1 MKRMRKGAVI
11 SGGIAALVLAA
22 SCSTTSVNPGPVVP
36 PPIDP
41 PVTNCNITPPTTAI
55 TPALLASGL
64 PCDATIVPP
73 ITLANLQHGFDYYS
87 WLTFLS
93 LNAPAAGGVIGQGA
107 QPGGDAATQWEQW
120 KELSDLMKPGG
131 AAPGA
136 WDTPRTIPA
145 ACLALGANKGSRV
158 LSMVGKTPDLLSA
171 TVEPFDT
178 GPLIDQHGR
187 YVRYEILVNRPMFEY
202 IVQNDL
208 YSKQGQSAFTTT
220 VDFPSGTVAGGSN
233 GTTGAIM
240 VKAAWMVLGDGDD
253 ATAFHTTRA
262 FVYTAPQQNPRI
274 QESCTTAT
282 LGLVGLHVAHK
293 TAGAPQ
299 WIWST
304 FEHAA
309 NAPEQAD
316 IDNGKLLR
324 RYNFYRAGCSGCA
337 ANEPPPRPWNPNVQ
351 PFANGFT
358 SQIVRV
364 TPITAETVAL
374 TRAFTGLLANTVW
387 QNYLLVSTQ
396 WPTDPQSKT
405 DPNGVP
411 APMYLANSTLETY
424 IQGSVPQSSSSCM
437 NCHGNAAA
445 TTGRTSDFTFI
456 LERAQ

>member
-1 MKRMRKGAVI
+1 MH
-11 SGGIAALVLAA
+11 
-22 SCSTTSVNPGPVVP
+22 P
-36 PPIDP
+36 PPAA
-41 PVTNCNITPPTTAI
+41 AI
-55 TPALLASGL
+55 S
-64 PCDATIVPP
+64 
-73 ITLANLQHGFDYYS
+73 
-87 WLTFLS
+87 
-93 LNAPAAGGVIGQGA
+93 QGA
-107 QPGGDAATQWEQW
+107 ARRRRGDAVGTAA
-120 KELSDLMKPGG
+120 ELSDLMKPGG

-136 WDTPRTIPA
+136 RDAPRTIPA

-158 LSMVGKTPDLLSA
+158 LSMVGKTLIRSA
-171 TVEPFDT
+171 TVELPDT

-220 VDFPSGTVAGGSN
+220 VDFPSGTAAGGSN

-253 ATAFHTTRA
+253 ATAFHTMASTATRRRSRI
-262 FVYTAPQQNPRI
+262 PRI
-274 QESCTTAT
+274 EESCTTAT

-293 TAGAPQ
+293 HLAGAPHRGPALTPS
-299 WIWST
+299 ST
-304 FEHAA
+304 RGRTRPSRPTPT
-309 NAPEQAD
+309 NV
-316 IDNGKLLR
+316 LRR

-364 TPITAETVAL
+364 TPITAETGAL

-387 QNYLLVSTQ
+387 QNYLLAARNGHPIRRARPIRTRRARTDVSRQ
-396 WPTDPQSKT
+396 QH
-405 DPNGVP
+405 V
-411 APMYLANSTLETY
+411 
-424 IQGSVPQSSSSCM
+424 
-437 NCHGNAAA
+437 GNLYPGQRRSPRAVRELPPRAAAA

>member
-1 MKRMRKGAVI
+1 MRNGTVIVGGMAAVM
-11 SGGIAALVLAA
+11 LAA
-22 SCSTTSVNPGPVVP
+22 SCSTTPVDPGPGP
-36 PPIDP
+36 KPPIDP
-41 PVTNCNITPPTTAI
+41 PVTNCNVTPPTTPV

-64 PCDATIVPP
+64 PCDATIVSP
-73 ITLANLQHGFDYYS
+73 ITLPNLQHGFDYYS
-87 WLTFLS
+87 WLTFLA
-93 LNAPAAGGVIGQGA
+93 LNAPAGGGVIGQGG
-107 QPGGDAATQWEQW
+107 QPGGDAPTQWEQW

-131 AAPGA
+131 AAPGP
-136 WDTPRTIPA
+136 WDAPRTIPP

-158 LSMVGKTPDLLSA
+158 LSMVGKTPDVLSA
-171 TVEPFDT
+171 TVQPFDT

-187 YVRYEILVNRPMFEY
+187 YARYEILVNRPMFEY
-202 IVQNDL
+202 IVQNGL
-208 YSKQGQSAFTTT
+208 YSKQGQSAFTAT
-220 VDFPSGTVAGGSN
+220 VDFPSGTVTSGSD
-233 GTTGAIM
+233 GTVGAIM

-253 ATAFHTTRA
+253 ASRFHTARA

-274 QESCTTAT
+274 EESCTTAT

-309 NAPEQAD
+309 NAPEQAAVD
-316 IDNGKLLR
+316 TGKLLP
-324 RYNFYRAGCSGCA
+324 RYNFYRDGCSGCA
-337 ANEPPPRPWNPNVQ
+337 VNEPPPRPWNPNAQ
-351 PFANGFT
+351 PFPNGFT

-364 TPITAETVAL
+364 TPITAATVAL
-374 TRAFTGLLANTVW
+374 TDAFTGLLAGTVW

-424 IQGSVPQSSSSCM
+424 IQGTVPQASSSCT

-445 TTGRTSDFTFI
+445 TTGRTSDFTFV